1 MWFKITWY
9 LVLIV
14 IVIGMPVMG
23 FALNTKVVHG
33 HIPYIAGS
41 KHPDMASSLHL
52 DNIQIS
58 KVVYQ
63 ELTSEA
69 EQSWIRIN
77 AKKGEELYF
86 QIGVPYLPSLRE
98 YQPSLALINPEIADD
113 LGSDSDLRKD
123 GVEFFHSATQFER
136 TIFHERFTDTTS
148 WVLLE
153 QIVEL
158 SEAGDYYLVSFSPEA
173 VSGKLWISIGR
184 QESFGPGDL
193 ARLPF
198 VISDVKSFHANG
210 EDDNLG
216 SSDANA
222 ERSREIIDPVPNDGN
237 IPPSRE
243 IIDLVPNNSNT
254 DPPSGTVNDLLLT
267 DGSPSSSEG
276 MMDGVADDSDEK
288 GGEMIADAYLIGLG
302 MMGIATLGIVIAW
315 RKFR

>member
-1 MWFKITWY
+1 M
-9 LVLIV
+9 V
-14 IVIGMPVMG
+14 GMPVMG
-23 FALNTKVVHG
+23 FAFNTTVVQG
-33 HIPYIAGS
+33 HIPYMAGS
-41 KHPDMASSLHL
+41 EHPDMGRSLHL

-63 ELTSEA
+63 ELTPEGK
-69 EQSWIRIN
+69 QSWIKIN
-77 AKKGEELYF
+77 AQKGEELYF
-86 QIGVPYLPSLRE
+86 QIGVPYLRYLRE
-98 YQPSLALINPEIADD
+98 YSPSLALVNAGIADD
-113 LGSDSDLRKD
+113 VGSASDLSMD
-123 GVEFFHSATQFER
+123 GVEVFHSATTLER

-148 WVLLE
+148 WILLE
-153 QIVEL
+153 ALVEL
-158 SEAGDYYLVSFSPEA
+158 PEEGDYYLVSFSPEEIP
-173 VSGKLWISIGR
+173 GKLWIAIGR

-216 SSDANA
+216 ASDANA

-254 DPPSGTVNDLLLT
+254 DPPGEMISGTVNDLLLT

>member
-1 MWFKITWY
+1 M
-9 LVLIV
+9 
-14 IVIGMPVMG
+14 
-23 FALNTKVVHG
+23 
-33 HIPYIAGS
+33 
-41 KHPDMASSLHL
+41 
-52 DNIQIS
+52 
-58 KVVYQ
+58 
-63 ELTSEA
+63 
-69 EQSWIRIN
+69 
-77 AKKGEELYF
+77 
-86 QIGVPYLPSLRE
+86 
-98 YQPSLALINPEIADD
+98 
-113 LGSDSDLRKD
+113 
-123 GVEFFHSATQFER
+123 
-136 TIFHERFTDTTS
+136 
-148 WVLLE
+148 
-153 QIVEL
+153 
-158 SEAGDYYLVSFSPEA
+158 
-173 VSGKLWISIGR
+173 SGKLWISIGR

-210 EDDNLG
+210 EDVNLG

-243 IIDLVPNNSNT
+243 IIDLVPNKSNT
-254 DPPSGTVNDLLLT
+254 DLPSGTVNDLLLT